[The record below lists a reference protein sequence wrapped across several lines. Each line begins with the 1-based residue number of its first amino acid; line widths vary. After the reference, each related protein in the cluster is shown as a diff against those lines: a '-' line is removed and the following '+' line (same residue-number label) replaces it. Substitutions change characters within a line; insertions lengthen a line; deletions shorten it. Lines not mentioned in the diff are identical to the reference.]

1 MSGTLTEGWDSDN
14 TQFHTRRRACVT
26 SRARTQDRL
35 AVLLVE
41 HDTDIAQQLIAAF
54 VGQPVE
60 VQLCPDPAVALLQV
74 GRTCP
79 DAVVLGPTS
88 ARLGAAEF
96 LSIVREVDQDLPIIV
111 GAGAG
116 SGDLAAQAAELGATA
131 VIQRP
136 YPAQRLL
143 GLLRSFAREPDEV
156 ELRPMVIDLGRL
168 RVDGAV
174 PQFWLDG
181 RAVPLPPQEFIL
193 LRYFAERV
201 GAVLTRTELNR
212 AVWGDK
218 QGVSSNSLTVHVMRL
233 RKRLG
238 DNDHDPQWIKVIRG
252 LGYQFTMPP
261 AAGTT
266 SESTGDSTDLTSGV
280 PAQATPSRRS
290 PDVHTG

>member
-1 MSGTLTEGWDSDN
+1 MSGTLTTGWESDN
-14 TQFHTRRRACVT
+14 SEFHARRRACLA
-26 SRARTQDRL
+26 ARTRTSDRL

-41 HDTDIAQQLIAAF
+41 HDTDIARALIDAF

-60 VQLCPDPAVALLQV
+60 LLLRPDPAVALLEV

-79 DAVVLGPTS
+79 DAVVLGPAS
-88 ARLGAAEF
+88 GRLGAVEF
-96 LSIVREVDQDLPIIV
+96 LAVVREVDQDLPIIV

-116 SGDLAAQAAELGATA
+116 SGALAAQATELGATA
-131 VIQRP
+131 VVRRP
-136 YPAQRLL
+136 YPARELL
-143 GLLRSFAREPDEV
+143 GLLRSFAERPDFV

-168 RVDGAV
+168 RVDGTV

-193 LRYFAERV
+193 LRYFAERP
-201 GAVLTRTELNR
+201 GAVLTRKELNR
-212 AVWGDK
+212 AVWGDV

-238 DNDHDPQWIKVIRG
+238 DEEHDPQWIKVVRG
-252 LGYQFTMPP
+252 LGYQFTVP
-261 AAGTT
+261 AADLAPEDPT
-266 SESTGDSTDLTSGV
+266 SSV
-280 PAQATPSRRS
+280 PTQATPSERA